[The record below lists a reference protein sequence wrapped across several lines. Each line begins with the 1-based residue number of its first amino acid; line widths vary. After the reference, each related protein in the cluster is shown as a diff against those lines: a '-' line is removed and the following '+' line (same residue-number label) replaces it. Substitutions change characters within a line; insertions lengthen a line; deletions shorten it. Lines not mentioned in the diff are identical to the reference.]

1 MKFLIPLVTA
11 CAASLLCGSAWATI
25 TPQGCADA
33 KAYNRAQDGVSL
45 VVLEDGVVVCEDYAV
60 GDAATPHDLHSGSKS
75 FLGVLAA
82 AAVQDGLLTLDEKV
96 SDTIPEWKS
105 DPLKAPTTL
114 RQLLSLTSGLPS
126 TIGQVPTFANAIAMP
141 FNAPPGQTFQYGP
154 APFQVFGEVLR
165 RKLVAHGQPGD
176 PLIYLRTR
184 ILDPIGVKYADW
196 EYGKDQMP
204 LLPRSAKLTAREW
217 AKFGEFVRAGGK
229 VNGQMIVDPAAF
241 AELFRGTSVNPAY
254 GLTWWLPK
262 PSPSKD
268 VVTALSDMGKHA
280 DQLPTDLVAG
290 IGAGQ
295 QMLYVIPSMKLTI
308 VRQAKLD
315 IMRLLRQSK
324 SGPSPKD
331 YSDYRFL
338 SLLLAKPLA
347 P

>member
-1 MKFLIPLVTA
+1 MKIYRALVIA
-11 CAASLLCGSAWATI
+11 YAASLLATAAWATI
-25 TPQGCADA
+25 TPKACADV
-33 KAYNRAQDGVSL
+33 KAYNRAQDGISL
-45 VVLEDGVVVCEDYAV
+45 VVLEDGVVVCEDYAD
-60 GDAATPHDLHSGSKS
+60 GNASTAHDLHSGSKS
-75 FLGVLAA
+75 FLGILAA

-96 SDTIPEWKS
+96 SDTIPEWKT

-126 TIGQVPTFANAIAMP
+126 TIGQVPTFANAITMP
-141 FNAPPGQTFQYGP
+141 FNAAPGQTFQYGP

-165 RKLVAHGQPGD
+165 RKLIAHGQSGD
-176 PLIYLRTR
+176 PLIYLRRR
-184 ILDPIGVKYADW
+184 ILDPIGVNYVAWD
-196 EYGKDQMP
+196 YGKDQMP

-217 AKFGEFVRAGGK
+217 ARFGEFVRAGGQVGGK
-229 VNGQMIVDPAAF
+229 MIVDPVAF
-241 AELFRGTSVNPAY
+241 SELFQGSAVNPAY

-295 QMLYVIPSMKLTI
+295 QMLYVIPSLKLTI
-308 VRQAKLD
+308 VRQARLD
-315 IMRLLRQSK
+315 VMRLLRQSK
-324 SGPSPKD
+324 TGPSPKD
-331 YSDYRFL
+331 YSDYQFL
-338 SLLLAKPLA
+338 SLLIAKPIA